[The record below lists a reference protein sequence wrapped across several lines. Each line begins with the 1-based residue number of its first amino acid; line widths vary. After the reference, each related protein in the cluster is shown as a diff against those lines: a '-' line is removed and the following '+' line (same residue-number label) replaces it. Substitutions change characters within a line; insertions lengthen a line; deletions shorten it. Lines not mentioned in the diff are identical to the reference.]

1 MCLPNGIAILGA
13 TYPPGP
19 RKDLAF
25 ALFGATAPG
34 GCVLGAV
41 FGGTFVHNWPWAFYS
56 LALRWRRQQWL
67 GVTLFLMHHPSGRR
81 SENSLYES
89 SWVQL
94 DLPGGI
100 TVVTSLLLFNFAWNQ
115 AFIVGWSEPYIYV
128 TLILGLLL
136 VPVFF

>member
-1 MCLPNGIAILGA
+1 MAGRYVIPDASSIWPAQREQPLRVKLG
-13 TYPPGP
+13 
-19 RKDLAF
+19 
-25 ALFGATAPG
+25 
-34 GCVLGAV
+34 
-41 FGGTFVHNWPWAFYS
+41 
-56 LALRWRRQQWL
+56 
-67 GVTLFLMHHPSGRR
+67 
-81 SENSLYES
+81 
-89 SWVQL
+89 QL